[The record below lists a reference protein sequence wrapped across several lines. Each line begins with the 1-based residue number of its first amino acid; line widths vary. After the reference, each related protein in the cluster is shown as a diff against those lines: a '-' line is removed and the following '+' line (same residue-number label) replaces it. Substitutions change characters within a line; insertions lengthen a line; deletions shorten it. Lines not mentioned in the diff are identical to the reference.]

1 MIEIQITRLPHAPE
15 ELPEYKSVGAVG
27 MDLRLASDDVIL
39 KPGERMLLPT
49 GFAIA
54 IPEGFEG
61 QVRMRS
67 SFALKTGLFM
77 PNAPGTIDPD
87 YRGELKVLVMN
98 ASPENVTIQAHE
110 RFAQLLI
117 TPVARCE
124 WRVVEALPESARRE
138 GGFGS
143 TGTH

>member
-15 ELPEYKSVGAVG
+15 KLPEYKSAGAAG
-27 MDLRLASDDVIL
+27 MDLCLASEDLEL
-39 KPGERMLLPT
+39 KPGARALLPT
-49 GFAIA
+49 GFAVA

-61 QVRMRS
+61 QIRMRS
-67 SFALKTGLFM
+67 SFALRTGLLL

-98 ASPENVTIQAHE
+98 ASREAVTVHAHE
-110 RFAQLLI
+110 RFAQLI
-117 TPVARCE
+117 ISPVERCE
-124 WRVVEALPESARRE
+124 WRVVEKLPESARSE

-143 TGTH
+143 TG